1 MASELRVDQLKY
13 TAAGQSTTPN
23 ISLNTDGSCTF
34 GGDIDIGNNDLLVN
48 GQPFS
53 TLPEQ
58 IATGEGATV
67 GAVLKSDGTNAY
79 WEIIVNSRMVSQ
91 LLVLSR
97 WISKF

>member
-13 TAAGQSTTPN
+13 TAAGSSTNPN

-34 GGDIDIGNNDLLVN
+34 GGNIDIGNNSLLVN

-53 TLPEQ
+53 TLPPQFPES
-58 IATGEGATV
+58 AGENSTV

-79 WEIIVNSRMVSQ
+79 WELSVNFADGFQITRGYPAT
-91 LLVLSR
+91 
-97 WISKF
+97 